1 MRILSLECSA
11 KAASASVFE
20 NELLLAEEFNADGKT
35 HSETLMPSAKNV
47 LDRAKL
53 SFKDIDVFAITNG
66 PGSFTGLRIGL
77 AAVKGLAFLDK
88 KVITLST
95 LEVMAEA
102 FREKQEKVT
111 VLCLMDARAGQFY
124 TALFE
129 AGKGEVTRLL
139 EDSALKGEE
148 IVEIIK
154 NFSNIVAAGDGAKL
168 FCEKFSNIENSG
180 VYQSATLVGKLALRK
195 LDKAQDAES
204 VQVNYLRKSQAERE
218 REAKLQGK

>member
-11 KAASASVFE
+11 KAASAAVFE
-20 NELLLAEEFNADGKT
+20 DNILLAEEFNADGKT

-47 LDRAKL
+47 LDKAGFDF
-53 SFKDIDVFAITNG
+53 SDIDIYAITNG

-88 KVITLST
+88 KVISLST

-102 FREKQEKVT
+102 FRENKEKVT

-129 AGKGEVTRLL
+129 AGCGEVKRLT

-148 IVEIIK
+148 IIENITQYK
-154 NFSNIVAAGDGAKL
+154 NVVAAGDGANL
-168 FCEKFSNIENSG
+168 FCEKYSEIKNSG
-180 VYQSATLVGKLALRK
+180 VYQNATLTGRLAFRN
-195 LDKAQDAES
+195 LDKATPAEI

-218 REAKLQGK
+218 REARINNK